1 MQQFE
6 DGELSETQAA
16 AQAPDHF
23 DSNVMVTVDLS
34 ANLEAIAAWLDS
46 QELDYPPRL
55 ADPNATPLHIN
66 AWVPVSLLGA
76 LSQQDGVIIV
86 SSTYKYPFHEGD
98 PYKDGRSPIPP
109 PKPTPK
115 YPAIDGYLQ
124 QDVAKFEEGQRAGG
138 QAGDDVEDSIVAV
151 RVELMPANTEAVA
164 AWLRSNGVSPY
175 AGGSLIEADV
185 PLSLLAALSQQDGVY
200 RITPI
205 RPPMVDSPSR

>member
-1 MQQFE
+1 MVLNAGMNSIKAETSRYLTIQE
-6 DGELSETQAA
+6 RIIRLS
-16 AQAPDHF
+16 PH
-23 DSNVMVTVDLS
+23 TVVV
-34 ANLEAIAAWLDS
+34 I
-46 QELDYPPRL
+46 
-55 ADPNATPLHIN
+55 
-66 AWVPVSLLGA
+66 LGA
-76 LSQQDGVIIV
+76 GVPAGRPVPAGRRHNIV
-86 SSTYKYPFHEGD
+86 SSTYKYRFHEGD